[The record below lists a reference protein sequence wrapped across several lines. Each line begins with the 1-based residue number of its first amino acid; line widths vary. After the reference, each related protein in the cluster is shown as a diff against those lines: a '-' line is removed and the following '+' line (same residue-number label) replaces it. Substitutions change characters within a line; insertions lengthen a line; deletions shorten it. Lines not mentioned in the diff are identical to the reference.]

1 MPVWAETGRL
11 GLASG
16 ADSVFAGGMNLEAY
30 VPAEMVPWALGA
42 FFADP
47 GDAVAV
53 ERRDEGMGRLDA
65 DGHVGWGT

>member
-1 MPVWAETGRL
+1 
-11 GLASG
+11 
-16 ADSVFAGGMNLEAY
+16 MNLEAY